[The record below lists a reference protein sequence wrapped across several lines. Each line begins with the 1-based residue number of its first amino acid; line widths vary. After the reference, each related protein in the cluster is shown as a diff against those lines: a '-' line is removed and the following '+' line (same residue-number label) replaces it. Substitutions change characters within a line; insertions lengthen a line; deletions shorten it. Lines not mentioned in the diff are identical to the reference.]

1 MCMEKERKSCMLKR
15 KHYKEDIKKICNLFL
30 TLLFL
35 LVGVETTNA
44 AVETFDFTKMAY
56 TNRQEIKEV
65 KGTNINITFNAI
77 PTTEWVPNWNNNY
90 ASVVVYG
97 YDRNSFTIAT
107 NHPNYLIWRI
117 VITFRNK
124 DNHYIM
130 SSGYKVT
137 DGIGTY
143 SPKGNVTTWS
153 GASNSVTFTNKTK
166 TEWWIQKIEVFYSIG
181 NGKTDTDPYTVG
193 DINTFFYINRSPT
206 SERYIKGIVSKVGKY
221 DSSAGTIS
229 YHLSDDGIDKNAIV
243 VQEGKGLKGAKITN
257 QHQIARG
264 DTLTVYGH
272 AEEVGDSLVLQRPS
286 LTSMEAFKDQVT
298 IKAAGWATYVSHRP
312 IDFSQTEGIQA
323 FQTKYEAASNTIV
336 LSPVEAI
343 PENTAVV
350 LKGDPGSYT
359 FTNVASADPLN
370 DNELTFYTVDTP
382 VTEERTVYVLSMK
395 EGVCGFFPYAK
406 GKSMPSYKGCLL
418 IKKNTAAKPF
428 YRVDAKTPTDIRSI
442 KQLQSQA
449 VRYNLAGERVSNR
462 YKGIVIENG
471 RKIIVK

>member
-1 MCMEKERKSCMLKR
+1 MEKERKSCMLKR

-30 TLLFL
+30 TLLL
-35 LVGVETTNA
+35 LLLGTETTNA
-44 AVETFDFTKMAY
+44 AVETFDFAKMFSY
-56 TNRQEIKEV
+56 SKELDEV
-65 KGTNINITFNAI
+65 KGTNINITFN
-77 PTTEWVPNWNNNY
+77 TTTSTKLVPNWNSNY
-90 ASVVVYG
+90 ASVVVYENV
-97 YDRNSFTIAT
+97 NSFTIAT

-117 VITFRNK
+117 VITFLK
-124 DNHYIM
+124 DGSY
-130 SSGYKVT
+130 VLT
-137 DGIGTY
+137 DGSKATGGNGTY
-143 SPKGNVTTWS
+143 SSKDNVTTWI

-166 TEWWIQKIEVFYSIG
+166 SKWRIKKIEVSYSIG

-193 DINTFFYINRSPT
+193 DINTFFYIKRPPK
-206 SERYIKGIVSKVGKY
+206 EQRYIKGIVSKVGKY

-229 YHLSDDGIDKNAIV
+229 YHLSDNGIDKDAIV
-243 VQEGKGLKGAKITN
+243 MQEGKGLKGAKITN

-272 AEEVGDSLVLQRPS
+272 AEKKGDSLVLQSPS

-312 IDFSQTEGIQA
+312 IDFSQTTGIQA
-323 FQTKYEAASNTIV
+323 FKTKYDVTKNAIV
-336 LSPVEAI
+336 LTPVTTSI
-343 PENTAVV
+343 PANTAVV

-370 DNELTFYTVDTP
+370 DNELTFYTTDTP

>member
-1 MCMEKERKSCMLKR
+1 MEKERKSCMLKR

-30 TLLFL
+30 TLLLL
-35 LVGVETTNA
+35 LVGAETTNA
-44 AVETFDFTKMAY
+44 AVETFDFTKMGY
-56 TNRQEIKEV
+56 SNQQEIKEV

-90 ASVVVYG
+90 ASVVVYENV
-97 YDRNSFTIAT
+97 NSFNIAT
-107 NHPNYLIWRI
+107 NHSNYLIWQI

-130 SSGYKVT
+130 GSGNGAT
-137 DGIGTY
+137 GRIGTY

-153 GASNSVTFTNKTK
+153 GASNSVTFTNIEHNT
-166 TEWWIQKIEVFYSIG
+166 WWIQKIEVSYSIG
-181 NGKTDTDPYTVG
+181 NGKKESDPYTVG
-193 DINTFFYINRSPT
+193 DINTFFYINRPPK
-206 SERYIKGIVSKVGKY
+206 EQRYIKGIVSKVGKY

-229 YHLSDDGIDKNAIV
+229 YHLSDNGIDKNAIV
-243 VQEGKGLKGAKITN
+243 VQEGKGLKDVNITN

-264 DTLTVYGH
+264 DTLTVCGL
-272 AEEVGDSLVLQRPS
+272 AKKDGDSLVLQSPS

-370 DNELTFYTVDTP
+370 DNELTFYTTDTP

-406 GKSMPSYKGCLL
+406 GKSMPSYKGYLL

-471 RKIIVK
+471 KKIIVK

>member
-1 MCMEKERKSCMLKR
+1 MCMEKERRSCMLKR

-30 TLLFL
+30 TLLL
-35 LVGVETTNA
+35 LLIGAETTNA
-44 AVETFDFTKMAY
+44 AVETFDFTKMGFS
-56 TNRQEIKEV
+56 NQQEIKEV
-65 KGTNINITFNAI
+65 KGTNITITFNAI
-77 PTTEWVPNWNNNY
+77 PTSAYVPNWNSDHS
-90 ASVVVYG
+90 SVVVY
-97 YDRNSFTIAT
+97 DRNANSFTIAT
-107 NHPNYLIWRI
+107 NHSNYLIWQI
-117 VITFRNK
+117 VITFSKNGS
-124 DNHYIM
+124 YILKK
-130 SSGYKVT
+130 GNEAT
-137 DGIGTY
+137 GGNGTY
-143 SPKGNVTTWS
+143 LPKNNVTTWIGS
-153 GASNSVTFTNKTK
+153 SNSVTFTNIFYDQ
-166 TEWWIQKIEVFYSIG
+166 WWIKKIEVSYSKGYGI
-181 NGKTDTDPYTVG
+181 DAVPYTVG
-193 DINTFFYINRSPT
+193 DINTFFYIDNKPNS
-206 SERYIKGIVSKVGKY
+206 SRYIKGIVSKVGKY
-221 DSSAGTIS
+221 DSSEGTIS

-243 VQEGKGLKGAKITN
+243 VQGGKGLKDAKFTN

-264 DTLTVYGH
+264 DTLTVCGI
-272 AEEVGDSLVLQRPS
+272 AEKKGDSLVLQRPS
-286 LTSMEAFKDQVT
+286 LTSMEAYKDQVT
-298 IKAAGWATYVSHRP
+298 ITSAGWATYVSHRP
-312 IDFSQTEGIQA
+312 IDFSLTKGIQA
-323 FQTKYEAASNTIV
+323 FQTKYEATSNTIV

-359 FTNVASADPLN
+359 FTNVASADPLD
-370 DNELTFYTVDTP
+370 DNELTFYPADTL

-406 GKSMPSYKGCLL
+406 GKSMPSYKGYLL

>member
-1 MCMEKERKSCMLKR
+1 MEKERKSCMLKR

-30 TLLFL
+30 TLLLL
-35 LVGVETTNA
+35 LVGAETTNA
-44 AVETFDFTKMAY
+44 AVETFDFTKMFSY
-56 TNRQEIKEV
+56 SKELDEV
-65 KGTNINITFNAI
+65 KGTNINITFN
-77 PTTEWVPNWNNNY
+77 TTTSTKLVPNWNKNY

-97 YDRNSFTIAT
+97 DDRNSFTIAT
-107 NHPNYLIWRI
+107 NHSNYLIWRI
-117 VITFRNK
+117 VITFLKNGSYVLTERSK
-124 DNHYIM
+124 A
-130 SSGYKVT
+130 T
-137 DGIGTY
+137 DGNGTY
-143 SPKGNVTTWS
+143 SSKDNVTTWK
-153 GASNSVTFTNKTK
+153 GPSNSVTFTNKTVSK
-166 TEWWIQKIEVFYSIG
+166 WLIKKIEVSYSIG
-181 NGKTDTDPYTVG
+181 DGKTDTDPYTVG
-193 DINTFFYINRSPT
+193 DICTFFYINWPPT
-206 SERYIKGIVSKVGKY
+206 KQRYIKGIVSKVGKY
-221 DSSAGTIS
+221 DSSAGTIN

-243 VQEGKGLKGAKITN
+243 VQGGKGLKDAKFTN

-264 DTLTVYGH
+264 DTLTVYGI
-272 AEEVGDSLVLQRPS
+272 AEKKGDSLVLQSPS
-286 LTSMEAFKDQVT
+286 LTSMEAFKDQIT

-370 DNELTFYTVDTP
+370 DNELTFYTADTT
-382 VTEERTVYVLSMK
+382 VAEERTVYVLSMK
-395 EGVCGFFPYAK
+395 EGVCGFFPFAK
-406 GKSMPSYKGCLL
+406 GKSMPSYKGYLL

-442 KQLQSQA
+442 KHLQSQA

>member
-1 MCMEKERKSCMLKR
+1 MEKERKSCMLKR

-30 TLLFL
+30 TLLLL

-56 TNRQEIKEV
+56 TNQQEIKEV
-65 KGTNINITFNAI
+65 KGTNINITFN
-77 PTTEWVPNWNNNY
+77 TTTSTKLVPNWNSSY
-90 ASVVVYG
+90 SSVVVYKNV
-97 YDRNSFTIAT
+97 NSFNIAT
-107 NHPNYLIWRI
+107 NHSNYLIWQI

-124 DNHYIM
+124 ENHYIM
-130 SSGYKVT
+130 SSGNEATGDNGK
-137 DGIGTY
+137 Y
-143 SPKGNVTTWS
+143 SSKDNVTTWS
-153 GASNSVTFTNKTK
+153 GASNSVTFTNKENNT
-166 TEWWIQKIEVFYSIG
+166 WWIQKIEVSYSIG

-193 DINTFFYINRSPT
+193 DINTFFYINRPPK
-206 SERYIKGIVSKVGKY
+206 EQRYIKGIVSKVGKY

-243 VQEGKGLKGAKITN
+243 VQEGKGLKDVNITN

-370 DNELTFYTVDTP
+370 DNELTFYTTDTP

>member
-1 MCMEKERKSCMLKR
+1 MLKR

-30 TLLFL
+30 TLLLL
-35 LVGVETTNA
+35 LVGAETTNA
-44 AVETFDFTKMAY
+44 AVETFDFTKMGY
-56 TNRQEIKEV
+56 SNQQEIKEV

-90 ASVVVYG
+90 ASVVVYENV
-97 YDRNSFTIAT
+97 NSFNIAT
-107 NHPNYLIWRI
+107 NHSNYLIWQI

-130 SSGYKVT
+130 GSGNGAT
-137 DGIGTY
+137 GRIGTY

-153 GASNSVTFTNKTK
+153 GASNSVTFTNIEHNT
-166 TEWWIQKIEVFYSIG
+166 WWIQKIEVSYSIG
-181 NGKTDTDPYTVG
+181 NGKKESDPYTVG
-193 DINTFFYINRSPT
+193 DINTFFYINRPPK
-206 SERYIKGIVSKVGKY
+206 EQRYIKGIVSKVGKY

-229 YHLSDDGIDKNAIV
+229 YHLSDNGIDKNAIV
-243 VQEGKGLKGAKITN
+243 VQEGKGLKDVNITN

-264 DTLTVYGH
+264 DTLTVCGL
-272 AEEVGDSLVLQRPS
+272 AKKDGDSLVLQSPS

-370 DNELTFYTVDTP
+370 DNELTFYTTDTP

-406 GKSMPSYKGCLL
+406 GKSMPSYKGYLL

-471 RKIIVK
+471 KKIIVK

>member
-1 MCMEKERKSCMLKR
+1 MLKR

-44 AVETFDFTKMAY
+44 AVETFDFTTMGYKNQQA
-56 TNRQEIKEV
+56 IKEV
-65 KGTNINITFNAI
+65 KGNNINITFNSI
-77 PTTEWVPNWNNNY
+77 PTTDYVPNWNNNY

-97 YDRNSFTIAT
+97 YDRNSFTIAA

-117 VITFRNK
+117 VITFLKDGSYVLNK
-124 DNHYIM
+124 GNEATG
-130 SSGYKVT
+130 GY
-137 DGIGTY
+137 GTY
-143 SPKGNVTTWS
+143 SSKDNVTTWK
-153 GASNSVTFTNKTK
+153 GGLNSVTFTNKTK
-166 TEWWIQKIEVFYSIG
+166 TEWRIKKIEVSYSIG

-193 DINTFFYINRSPT
+193 DINTFFYIKMPPK
-206 SERYIKGIVSKVGKY
+206 EQRYIKGIVSKVGKY

-243 VQEGKGLKGAKITN
+243 VQGGKGLKDAKFTN

-272 AEEVGDSLVLQRPS
+272 AEEVGDSLVLKSSS

-298 IKAAGWATYVSHRP
+298 IKTAGWATYVSHRP
-312 IDFSQTEGIQA
+312 IDFSLTKGIQA
-323 FQTKYEAASNTIV
+323 FQTKYDVTANAIV
-336 LSPVEAI
+336 LTPVTTSI
-343 PENTAVV
+343 PANTAVV
-350 LKGDPGSYT
+350 LKGKPGSYT

-370 DNELTFYTVDTP
+370 GNELTFYTTDTP

-395 EGVCGFFPYAK
+395 EGVCGFFPFAK
-406 GKSMPSYKGCLL
+406 GKSMPSYKGYLL

-442 KQLQSQA
+442 KQLQSQT

>member
-1 MCMEKERKSCMLKR
+1 MLKR

-30 TLLFL
+30 TLLLL

-44 AVETFDFTKMAY
+44 AVETFDFAKMFSY
-56 TNRQEIKEV
+56 SKELDEV
-65 KGTNINITFNAI
+65 KGTNINITFN
-77 PTTEWVPNWNNNY
+77 TTTSTKLVPNWNSNY
-90 ASVVVYG
+90 ASVVVYENV
-97 YDRNSFTIAT
+97 NSFTIAT

-117 VITFRNK
+117 VITFLK
-124 DNHYIM
+124 DGSY
-130 SSGYKVT
+130 VLT
-137 DGIGTY
+137 DGSKATGGNGTY
-143 SPKGNVTTWS
+143 SSKDNVTTWI

-166 TEWWIQKIEVFYSIG
+166 SKWRIKKIEVSYSIG

-193 DINTFFYINRSPT
+193 DINTFFYIKRPPK
-206 SERYIKGIVSKVGKY
+206 EQRYIKGIVSKVGKY

-229 YHLSDDGIDKNAIV
+229 YHLSDNGIDKDAIV
-243 VQEGKGLKGAKITN
+243 MQEGKGLKGAKITN

-272 AEEVGDSLVLQRPS
+272 AEKKGDSLVLKSPS
-286 LTSMEAFKDQVT
+286 LTSMEAYKDQVT
-298 IKAAGWATYVSHRP
+298 IKTAGWATYVSHRP

-370 DNELTFYTVDTP
+370 DNELTFYTTDTP

>member
-1 MCMEKERKSCMLKR
+1 MLKR

-30 TLLFL
+30 TLLLL
-35 LVGVETTNA
+35 LVGAETTNA
-44 AVETFDFTKMAY
+44 AVETFDFTTMGY
-56 TNRQEIKEV
+56 SNQQEIKEV

-77 PTTEWVPNWNNNY
+77 PTAEWVPNWNNNY
-90 ASVVVYG
+90 SSVVVYG
-97 YDRNSFTIAT
+97 YDRNSFTIAA
-107 NHPNYLIWRI
+107 NHPNYLIWQI
-117 VITFRNK
+117 VITFSKNGSYILNK
-124 DNHYIM
+124 GDEATGGN
-130 SSGYKVT
+130 
-137 DGIGTY
+137 GTY
-143 SPKGNVTTWS
+143 SPKGNVTTWI
-153 GASNSVTFTNKTK
+153 GDSNSVTFTNKTVNK
-166 TEWWIQKIEVFYSIG
+166 WWIKKIEVSYSIG
-181 NGKTDTDPYTVG
+181 NGKKESDPYTVG
-193 DINTFFYINRSPT
+193 DINTFFYINRPPK
-206 SERYIKGIVSKVGKY
+206 EQRYIKGIVSKVGKY
-221 DSSAGTIS
+221 DSSAGTIN

-243 VQEGKGLKGAKITN
+243 VQGGKGLKGADINN

-272 AEEVGDSLVLQRPS
+272 AEEVGDSLVLQSPS

-312 IDFSQTEGIQA
+312 IDFSQTTGIQA
-323 FQTKYEAASNTIV
+323 FKTKYDVTKNAIV
-336 LSPVEAI
+336 LTPVTTSI
-343 PENTAVV
+343 PANTAVV

-370 DNELTFYTVDTP
+370 GNELTFYTTDTP

-395 EGVCGFFPYAK
+395 EGVCGFFPFAK
-406 GKSMPSYKGCLL
+406 GKSMPSYKGYLL

-449 VRYNLAGERVSNR
+449 GRYNLAGERVSNR

>member
-1 MCMEKERKSCMLKR
+1 MLKR

-30 TLLFL
+30 TLLLL

-56 TNRQEIKEV
+56 TNQQEIKEV
-65 KGTNINITFNAI
+65 KGTNINITFN
-77 PTTEWVPNWNNNY
+77 TTTSTKLVPNWNSSY
-90 ASVVVYG
+90 SSVVVYKNV
-97 YDRNSFTIAT
+97 NSFNIAT
-107 NHPNYLIWRI
+107 NHSNYLIWQI

-124 DNHYIM
+124 ENHYIM
-130 SSGYKVT
+130 SSGNEATGDNGK
-137 DGIGTY
+137 Y
-143 SPKGNVTTWS
+143 SSKDNVTTWS
-153 GASNSVTFTNKTK
+153 GASNSVTFTNKENNT
-166 TEWWIQKIEVFYSIG
+166 WWIQKIEVSYSIG

-193 DINTFFYINRSPT
+193 DINTFFYINRPPK
-206 SERYIKGIVSKVGKY
+206 EQRYIKGIVSKVGKY

-243 VQEGKGLKGAKITN
+243 VQEGKGLKDVNITN

-370 DNELTFYTVDTP
+370 DNELTFYTTDTP

-471 RKIIVK
+471 KKIIVK

>member
-1 MCMEKERKSCMLKR
+1 MEKERKSCMLKR

-30 TLLFL
+30 TLLLL
-35 LVGVETTNA
+35 LVGAETTNA
-44 AVETFDFTKMAY
+44 AVETFDFTKMFSY
-56 TNRQEIKEV
+56 SKELDEV
-65 KGTNINITFNAI
+65 KGTNINITFN
-77 PTTEWVPNWNNNY
+77 TTTSTKLVPNWNKNY

-97 YDRNSFTIAT
+97 DDRNSFTIAT
-107 NHPNYLIWRI
+107 NHSNYLIWRI
-117 VITFRNK
+117 VITFLKNGSYVLTERSK
-124 DNHYIM
+124 A
-130 SSGYKVT
+130 T
-137 DGIGTY
+137 DGNGTY
-143 SPKGNVTTWS
+143 SSKDNVTTWK
-153 GASNSVTFTNKTK
+153 GPSNSVTFTNKTVSK
-166 TEWWIQKIEVFYSIG
+166 WLIKKIEVSYSIG
-181 NGKTDTDPYTVG
+181 DGKTDTDPYTVG
-193 DINTFFYINRSPT
+193 DICTFFYINWPPT
-206 SERYIKGIVSKVGKY
+206 KQRYIKGIVSKVGKY
-221 DSSAGTIS
+221 DSSAGTIN

-243 VQEGKGLKGAKITN
+243 VQGGKGLKDAKFTN

-264 DTLTVYGH
+264 DTLTVYGI
-272 AEEVGDSLVLQRPS
+272 AEKKGDSLVLQSSS
-286 LTSMEAFKDQVT
+286 LTSMEAYKDQVT

-312 IDFSQTEGIQA
+312 IDFSLTKGIQA
-323 FQTKYEAASNTIV
+323 FQTKYDVTANAIV
-336 LSPVEAI
+336 LTPVTTSI
-343 PENTAVV
+343 PANTAVV
-350 LKGDPGSYT
+350 LKGDSGSYT
-359 FTNVASADPLN
+359 FTNVTSADPLN
-370 DNELTFYTVDTP
+370 DNELTFYTTDTP

>member
-1 MCMEKERKSCMLKR
+1 MEKERKSCMLKR

-44 AVETFDFTKMAY
+44 AVETFDFTKMGYKNQQA
-56 TNRQEIKEV
+56 IKEV
-65 KGTNINITFNAI
+65 KGNNINITFN
-77 PTTEWVPNWNNNY
+77 TTTLEKNVPNWNSNH
-90 ASVVVYG
+90 ASVVVYENV
-97 YDRNSFTIAT
+97 NSFNVAT
-107 NHPNYLIWRI
+107 NHSNYLIWQI

-130 SSGYKVT
+130 GSGNEVT
-137 DGIGTY
+137 GRIGTY

-153 GASNSVTFTNKTK
+153 GASNSVTFTNIEHNT
-166 TEWWIQKIEVFYSIG
+166 WWIQKIEVSYSIG
-181 NGKTDTDPYTVG
+181 GDGREESNPYTVG
-193 DINTFFYINRSPT
+193 DINTFFYINRPPK
-206 SERYIKGIVSKVGKY
+206 EQRYIKGIVSKVGKY

-243 VQEGKGLKGAKITN
+243 VQEGKGLKGANITN

-272 AEEVGDSLVLQRPS
+272 AEEVGDSLVLKSSS

-298 IKAAGWATYVSHRP
+298 IKTAGWATYVSHRP
-312 IDFSQTEGIQA
+312 IDFSLTKGIQA
-323 FQTKYEAASNTIV
+323 FQTKYDVTANAIV
-336 LSPVEAI
+336 LTPVTTSI
-343 PENTAVV
+343 PANTAVV
-350 LKGDPGSYT
+350 LKGKPGSYT

-382 VTEERTVYVLSMK
+382 VTEERTVYVLSKK

-471 RKIIVK
+471 KKIIVK

>member
-1 MCMEKERKSCMLKR
+1 MKT
-15 KHYKEDIKKICNLFL
+15 ICNLFL
-30 TLLFL
+30 TLLLL
-35 LVGVETTNA
+35 LVGAETTNA

-90 ASVVVYG
+90 ASVVVYENV
-97 YDRNSFTIAT
+97 NSFNVAT
-107 NHPNYLIWRI
+107 NHSNYLIWQI

-130 SSGYKVT
+130 GSGNEVT
-137 DGIGTY
+137 GRIGTY

-153 GASNSVTFTNKTK
+153 GASNSVTFTNIEHNT
-166 TEWWIQKIEVFYSIG
+166 WWIQKIEVSYSIG

-193 DINTFFYINRSPT
+193 DINTFFYINRPPK
-206 SERYIKGIVSKVGKY
+206 EQRYIKGIVSKVGKY

-243 VQEGKGLKGAKITN
+243 VQGGKGLKGADINN

-264 DTLTVYGH
+264 DTLTVCGL
-272 AEEVGDSLVLQRPS
+272 AKKDGDSLVLQSPS
-286 LTSMEAFKDQVT
+286 LTSMETYKDQVT

-370 DNELTFYTVDTP
+370 DNELTFYTTDTP

>member
-1 MCMEKERKSCMLKR
+1 MKT
-15 KHYKEDIKKICNLFL
+15 ICNLFL
-30 TLLFL
+30 TLLLL
-35 LVGVETTNA
+35 LVGAETTNA
-44 AVETFDFTKMAY
+44 AVETFDFAEMGFS
-56 TNRQEIKEV
+56 NQEEIKEV

-77 PTTEWVPNWNNNY
+77 PTAEYVPNWNSNY
-90 ASVVVYG
+90 SSVVVY
-97 YDRNSFTIAT
+97 DRNVNSFNIAT
-107 NHPNYLIWRI
+107 NHSNYSIWQI
-117 VITFRNK
+117 VITFSKKGSYILNK
-124 DNHYIM
+124 GNEATGGNGSY
-130 SSGYKVT
+130 T
-137 DGIGTY
+137 
-143 SPKGNVTTWS
+143 PKDNVTTWK
-153 GASNSVTFTNKTK
+153 GPSNSVTFTNIFYSKWLIK
-166 TEWWIQKIEVFYSIG
+166 KIEVSYSIG
-181 NGKTDTDPYTVG
+181 KGRTDTDPYTVG
-193 DINTFFYINRSPT
+193 DINTFFYIDNKPNS
-206 SERYIKGIVSKVGKY
+206 SRYIKGIVSKVGIY

-264 DTLTVYGH
+264 DTLTVCGL
-272 AEEVGDSLVLQRPS
+272 AKKDGDSLVLQSPS
-286 LTSMEAFKDQVT
+286 LTSMETYKDQVT

-370 DNELTFYTVDTP
+370 DNELTFYTTDTP

>member
-1 MCMEKERKSCMLKR
+1 MEKERKSCMLKR

-30 TLLFL
+30 TLLLL
-35 LVGVETTNA
+35 LVGAETTNA
-44 AVETFDFTKMAY
+44 AVETFDFTKMGY
-56 TNRQEIKEV
+56 SNQQEIKEV

-90 ASVVVYG
+90 ASVVVYENV
-97 YDRNSFTIAT
+97 NSFNIAT
-107 NHPNYLIWRI
+107 NHSNYLIWQI

-130 SSGYKVT
+130 GSGNGAT
-137 DGIGTY
+137 GRIGTY

-153 GASNSVTFTNKTK
+153 GASNSVTFTNIEHNT
-166 TEWWIQKIEVFYSIG
+166 WWIQKIEVSYSIG
-181 NGKTDTDPYTVG
+181 NGKKESDPYTVG
-193 DINTFFYINRSPT
+193 DINTFFYINRPPK
-206 SERYIKGIVSKVGKY
+206 EQRYIKGIVSKVGKY

-229 YHLSDDGIDKNAIV
+229 YHLSDNGIDKNAIV
-243 VQEGKGLKGAKITN
+243 VQGGKGLKGAKITN

-272 AEEVGDSLVLQRPS
+272 AKKDGDSLVLQSPS

-370 DNELTFYTVDTP
+370 DNELTFYTTDTP

>member
-1 MCMEKERKSCMLKR
+1 MLKR

-30 TLLFL
+30 TLLLL

-44 AVETFDFTKMAY
+44 AVETFDFTKMGY
-56 TNRQEIKEV
+56 SNQDEIKEV
-65 KGTNINITFNAI
+65 KGNNINITFN
-77 PTTEWVPNWNNNY
+77 TTTSTKLVPNWNSNY
-90 ASVVVYG
+90 SSVVVYENV
-97 YDRNSFTIAT
+97 NSFTIAT
-107 NHPNYLIWRI
+107 NHSNYLIWQI
-117 VITFRNK
+117 VITFSKNGS
-124 DNHYIM
+124 YILKK
-130 SSGYKVT
+130 GNEAT
-137 DGIGTY
+137 GGNGTY
-143 SPKGNVTTWS
+143 SPKDNVTTWI
-153 GASNSVTFTNKTK
+153 GDSNSVTFTNKTVSK
-166 TEWWIQKIEVFYSIG
+166 WWIKKIEVSYSIG
-181 NGKTDTDPYTVG
+181 NGKKESDPYTVG
-193 DINTFFYINRSPT
+193 DINTFFYINMPPK
-206 SERYIKGIVSKVGKY
+206 EQRYIKGIVSKVGKY

-243 VQEGKGLKGAKITN
+243 VQGGKGLKGADITN

-264 DTLTVYGH
+264 DTVTVYGTVSKS
-272 AEEVGDSLVLQRPS
+272 ETDNPLVMQSPS
-286 LTSMEAFKDQVT
+286 LKSMNTCKDQIT
-298 IKAAGWATYVSHRP
+298 IKTAGWATYVSHRP
-312 IDFSQTEGIQA
+312 IDFSQTEGIQV
-323 FQTKYEAASNTIV
+323 FKTKYDVTANAILLT
-336 LSPVEAI
+336 PVTTSI
-343 PENTAVV
+343 PANTAVV

-382 VTEERTVYVLSMK
+382 VTEERTVYVLSKK

-449 VRYNLAGERVSNR
+449 GRYNLAGERVSNR

>member
-1 MCMEKERKSCMLKR
+1 MLKR

-30 TLLFL
+30 TLLLL
-35 LVGVETTNA
+35 LVGAETTNA
-44 AVETFDFTKMAY
+44 AVETFDFTKMGYKNQQA
-56 TNRQEIKEV
+56 IKEV

-77 PTTEWVPNWNNNY
+77 PTSAYVPNWNNKY
-90 ASVVVYG
+90 SSVEVYG

-117 VITFRNK
+117 VITFLKNGSYVLTEGSK
-124 DNHYIM
+124 A
-130 SSGYKVT
+130 T
-137 DGIGTY
+137 DGNGTY
-143 SPKGNVTTWS
+143 SSKDNVTTWK
-153 GASNSVTFTNKTK
+153 GPSNSVTFTNKTK
-166 TEWWIQKIEVFYSIG
+166 SKWWIKKIEVSYSIG

-193 DINTFFYINRSPT
+193 DINTFFYIKTPPT
-206 SERYIKGIVSKVGKY
+206 EQRYIKGIVSKVGKY

-243 VQEGKGLKGAKITN
+243 VQEGKGQKGADITN

-264 DTLTVYGH
+264 DTLTVCGI
-272 AEEVGDSLVLQRPS
+272 ADKVGDSLVLKSSS

-298 IKAAGWATYVSHRP
+298 IKTAGWATYVSHRP

-370 DNELTFYTVDTP
+370 DNELTFYTTDTP

>member
-1 MCMEKERKSCMLKR
+1 MEKERKSCMLKR

-30 TLLFL
+30 TLLLL
-35 LVGVETTNA
+35 LVGAETTNA
-44 AVETFDFTKMAY
+44 AVETFDFTKMFSY
-56 TNRQEIKEV
+56 SKELDEV
-65 KGTNINITFNAI
+65 KGTNINITFN
-77 PTTEWVPNWNNNY
+77 TTTSTKLVPNWNSSY
-90 ASVVVYG
+90 SSVVVYKNV
-97 YDRNSFTIAT
+97 NSFNIAT
-107 NHPNYLIWRI
+107 NHSNYLIWQI

-124 DNHYIM
+124 ENHFIM
-130 SSGYKVT
+130 SSGNEATGDNGK
-137 DGIGTY
+137 Y
-143 SPKGNVTTWS
+143 SSKDNVTTWS
-153 GASNSVTFTNKTK
+153 GASNSVTFTNKENNT
-166 TEWWIQKIEVFYSIG
+166 WWIQKIEVSYSIG
-181 NGKTDTDPYTVG
+181 GNGREESNPYTVG
-193 DINTFFYINRSPT
+193 DINTFFYINRPPK
-206 SERYIKGIVSKVGKY
+206 EQRYIKGIVSKVGKY

-229 YHLSDDGIDKNAIV
+229 YHLSDNGIDKDAIV
-243 VQEGKGLKGAKITN
+243 VQEGKGLKGVNITN

-272 AEEVGDSLVLQRPS
+272 AEEVGDSLVLQSTS
-286 LTSMEAFKDQVT
+286 LTSMETYKDQVT

-312 IDFSQTEGIQA
+312 IDFSKTEGIQA

-370 DNELTFYTVDTP
+370 DNELTFYTTDTP

>member
-1 MCMEKERKSCMLKR
+1 MLKR

-30 TLLFL
+30 TLLLL

-44 AVETFDFTKMAY
+44 AVETFDFTTMGYKNQQA
-56 TNRQEIKEV
+56 IKEV
-65 KGTNINITFNAI
+65 KGNNINITFNSI
-77 PTTEWVPNWNNNY
+77 PTTDYVPNWNKNY

-107 NHPNYLIWRI
+107 NHSNYLIWQI
-117 VITFRNK
+117 VITFSKNGSYVLNK
-124 DNHYIM
+124 GNEATG
-130 SSGYKVT
+130 GY
-137 DGIGTY
+137 GTY
-143 SPKGNVTTWS
+143 SSKDNVTTWK
-153 GASNSVTFTNKTK
+153 GGLNSVTFTNKTK
-166 TEWWIQKIEVFYSIG
+166 TEWRIKKIEVSYSIG

-193 DINTFFYINRSPT
+193 DINTFFYIDNKPNS
-206 SERYIKGIVSKVGKY
+206 SRYIKGIVSKVGKY

-229 YHLSDDGIDKNAIV
+229 YHLSDNGIDKDAIV
-243 VQEGKGLKGAKITN
+243 VQEGKGLKGANITN

-264 DTLTVYGH
+264 DTLTVCGI
-272 AEEVGDSLVLQRPS
+272 AEKKGDSLVLKSPS
-286 LTSMEAFKDQVT
+286 LTSMEAYKDQVT
-298 IKAAGWATYVSHRP
+298 IKTAGWATYVSHRP

-370 DNELTFYTVDTP
+370 DNELTFYTTDTP
-382 VTEERTVYVLSMK
+382 VTEERTVYVLSKK
-395 EGVCGFFPYAK
+395 EGVCGFFPFAK
-406 GKSMPSYKGCLL
+406 GKSMPSYKGYLL

>member
-1 MCMEKERKSCMLKR
+1 MEKERKSCMLKR

-30 TLLFL
+30 TLLLL
-35 LVGVETTNA
+35 LVGAETTNA
-44 AVETFDFTKMAY
+44 AVETFDFAEMGFS
-56 TNRQEIKEV
+56 NQQEIKEV
-65 KGTNINITFNAI
+65 KGNNINITFNAI
-77 PTTEWVPNWNNNY
+77 PTSVYVPNWNSKY
-90 ASVVVYG
+90 SSVEVYG

-117 VITFRNK
+117 VITFLK
-124 DNHYIM
+124 DGSY
-130 SSGYKVT
+130 VLT
-137 DGIGTY
+137 DGSKATGGNGTY
-143 SPKGNVTTWS
+143 SSKDNVTTWI

-166 TEWWIQKIEVFYSIG
+166 SKWRIKKIEVSYSIG
-181 NGKTDTDPYTVG
+181 KGRTDTDPYTVG
-193 DINTFFYINRSPT
+193 DINTFFYIKMPPK
-206 SERYIKGIVSKVGKY
+206 EQRYIKGIVSKVGKY

-243 VQEGKGLKGAKITN
+243 VQEGKGLKGANITN

-272 AEEVGDSLVLQRPS
+272 AEKKGDSLVLQSPS

-312 IDFSQTEGIQA
+312 IDFSQTTGIQA
-323 FQTKYEAASNTIV
+323 FKTKYDVTKNAIV
-336 LSPVEAI
+336 LTPVTTSI
-343 PENTAVV
+343 PANTAVV

-370 DNELTFYTVDTP
+370 DNELTFYTTDTP

-406 GKSMPSYKGCLL
+406 GKSMPSYKGYLL

-471 RKIIVK
+471 KKIIVK

>member
-1 MCMEKERKSCMLKR
+1 MEKERKSCMLKR

-30 TLLFL
+30 TLLLL
-35 LVGVETTNA
+35 LVGAETTNA

-90 ASVVVYG
+90 ASVVVYENV
-97 YDRNSFTIAT
+97 NSFNVAT
-107 NHPNYLIWRI
+107 NHSNYLIWQI

-130 SSGYKVT
+130 GSGNEVT
-137 DGIGTY
+137 GRIGTY

-153 GASNSVTFTNKTK
+153 GASNSVTFTNIEHNT
-166 TEWWIQKIEVFYSIG
+166 WWIQKIEVSYSIG

-193 DINTFFYINRSPT
+193 DINTFFYINRPPK
-206 SERYIKGIVSKVGKY
+206 EQRYIKGIVSKVGKY
-221 DSSAGTIS
+221 DSSAG
-229 YHLSDDGIDKNAIV
+229 
-243 VQEGKGLKGAKITN
+243 
-257 QHQIARG
+257 
-264 DTLTVYGH
+264 LTVCGL
-272 AEEVGDSLVLQRPS
+272 AKKDGDSLVLQSPS
-286 LTSMEAFKDQVT
+286 LTSMETYKDQVT

-370 DNELTFYTVDTP
+370 DNELTFYTTDTP

>member
-1 MCMEKERKSCMLKR
+1 MEKERKSCMLKR

-30 TLLFL
+30 TLLLL
-35 LVGVETTNA
+35 LVGAETTNA

-90 ASVVVYG
+90 ASVVVYENV
-97 YDRNSFTIAT
+97 NSFNVAT
-107 NHPNYLIWRI
+107 NHSNYLIWQI

-130 SSGYKVT
+130 GSGNEVT
-137 DGIGTY
+137 GRIGTY

-153 GASNSVTFTNKTK
+153 GASNSVTFTNIEHNT
-166 TEWWIQKIEVFYSIG
+166 WWIQKIEVSYSIG

-193 DINTFFYINRSPT
+193 DINTFFYINRPPK
-206 SERYIKGIVSKVGKY
+206 EQRYIKGIVSKVGKY

-243 VQEGKGLKGAKITN
+243 VQGGKGLKGADINN

-264 DTLTVYGH
+264 DTLTVCGL
-272 AEEVGDSLVLQRPS
+272 AKKDGDSLVLQSPS
-286 LTSMEAFKDQVT
+286 LTSMETYKDQVT

-370 DNELTFYTVDTP
+370 DNELTFYTTDTP

>member
-1 MCMEKERKSCMLKR
+1 MEKERKSCMLKR

-30 TLLFL
+30 TLLLL
-35 LVGVETTNA
+35 LVGAETTNA
-44 AVETFDFTKMAY
+44 AVETFDFTTMGY
-56 TNRQEIKEV
+56 SNQQEIKEV

-77 PTTEWVPNWNNNY
+77 PTAEWVPNWNNNY
-90 ASVVVYG
+90 SSVVVYG
-97 YDRNSFTIAT
+97 YDRNSFTIAA

-117 VITFRNK
+117 VITFLK
-124 DNHYIM
+124 DGSY
-130 SSGYKVT
+130 VLT
-137 DGIGTY
+137 DGSKATGGNGTY
-143 SPKGNVTTWS
+143 SSKDNVTTWI

-166 TEWWIQKIEVFYSIG
+166 TEWRIKKIEVSYSIG

-193 DINTFFYINRSPT
+193 DINTFFYIDRSPT

-243 VQEGKGLKGAKITN
+243 VQEGKGLKDAKFTN

-264 DTLTVYGH
+264 DTLTVCGL
-272 AEEVGDSLVLQRPS
+272 AKKDGDSLVLQRPL
-286 LTSMEAFKDQVT
+286 LTSMEAYKDQIT
-298 IKAAGWATYVSHRP
+298 IKTAGWATYVSHRP

-370 DNELTFYTVDTP
+370 DNELTFYTTDTP

>member
-1 MCMEKERKSCMLKR
+1 M
-15 KHYKEDIKKICNLFL
+15 

-44 AVETFDFTKMAY
+44 AVETFDFTKMFSY
-56 TNRQEIKEV
+56 SKELDEV
-65 KGTNINITFNAI
+65 KGTNINITFN
-77 PTTEWVPNWNNNY
+77 TTTSTKLVPNWNKNY
-90 ASVVVYG
+90 ASVVVYENV
-97 YDRNSFTIAT
+97 NSFTIAT

-117 VITFRNK
+117 VITFLKNGSYVLTERSK
-124 DNHYIM
+124 A
-130 SSGYKVT
+130 T
-137 DGIGTY
+137 DGNGTY
-143 SPKGNVTTWS
+143 SSKDNVTTWK
-153 GASNSVTFTNKTK
+153 GPSNSVTFTNKTVSK
-166 TEWWIQKIEVFYSIG
+166 WLIKKIEVSYSIG
-181 NGKTDTDPYTVG
+181 DGKTDTDPYTVG
-193 DINTFFYINRSPT
+193 DICTFFYINWPPT
-206 SERYIKGIVSKVGKY
+206 KQRYIKGIVSKVGKY
-221 DSSAGTIS
+221 DSSAGTIN

-243 VQEGKGLKGAKITN
+243 VQEGKGLKDVNITN

-312 IDFSQTEGIQA
+312 IDFSQTKGIQA
-323 FQTKYEAASNTIV
+323 FQTKYDVTANAIV
-336 LSPVEAI
+336 LTPVTTSI
-343 PENTAVV
+343 PANTAVV

-370 DNELTFYTVDTP
+370 DNELTFYTADTP
-382 VTEERTVYVLSMK
+382 VTEERTVYVLSKK
-395 EGVCGFFPYAK
+395 EGVCGFFPFAK
-406 GKSMPSYKGCLL
+406 GKSMPSYKGYLL

>member
-1 MCMEKERKSCMLKR
+1 MLKR

-30 TLLFL
+30 TLLLL
-35 LVGVETTNA
+35 LVGAETTNA

-90 ASVVVYG
+90 ASVVVYENV
-97 YDRNSFTIAT
+97 NSFNVAT
-107 NHPNYLIWRI
+107 NHSNYLIWQI

-130 SSGYKVT
+130 GSGNEVT
-137 DGIGTY
+137 GRIGTY

-153 GASNSVTFTNKTK
+153 GASNSVTFTNIEHNT
-166 TEWWIQKIEVFYSIG
+166 WWIQKIEVSYSIG

-193 DINTFFYINRSPT
+193 DINTFFYINRPPK
-206 SERYIKGIVSKVGKY
+206 EQRYIKGIVSKVGKY

-264 DTLTVYGH
+264 DTLTVCGL
-272 AEEVGDSLVLQRPS
+272 AKKDGDSLVLQSPS
-286 LTSMEAFKDQVT
+286 LTSMETYKDQVT

-370 DNELTFYTVDTP
+370 DNELTFYTTDTP

>member
-1 MCMEKERKSCMLKR
+1 MLKR

-30 TLLFL
+30 TLLLL

-44 AVETFDFTKMAY
+44 AVETFDFTKMGY
-56 TNRQEIKEV
+56 SNQQEIKEV
-65 KGTNINITFNAI
+65 KGTNITINFNS
-77 PTTEWVPNWNNNY
+77 TSTKLVPNWNRDHS
-90 ASVVVYG
+90 SVVVY
-97 YDRNSFTIAT
+97 DRNVNSFNIAT
-107 NHPNYLIWRI
+107 NHSNYLIWQI
-117 VITFRNK
+117 VITFSKNGSYILNK
-124 DNHYIM
+124 GNEAT
-130 SSGYKVT
+130 G
-137 DGIGTY
+137 GNGTY
-143 SPKGNVTTWS
+143 SPKNNVTTWI
-153 GASNSVTFTNKTK
+153 GDSNSVTFTNIFYNK
-166 TEWWIQKIEVFYSIG
+166 WWIKKIEVFYSIG

-193 DINTFFYINRSPT
+193 DINTFFYINRPPK
-206 SERYIKGIVSKVGKY
+206 EQRYIKGIVSKVGKY

-264 DTLTVYGH
+264 DTLTVCGL
-272 AEEVGDSLVLQRPS
+272 AKKDGDSLVLQSPS
-286 LTSMEAFKDQVT
+286 LTSMETYKDQVT
-298 IKAAGWATYVSHRP
+298 ITSAGWATYVSHRP
-312 IDFSQTEGIQA
+312 IDFSQTKGIQA
-323 FQTKYEAASNTIV
+323 FQTKYDVTTNAIV
-336 LSPVEAI
+336 LTPVRTSI
-343 PENTAVV
+343 PANTAVV

-370 DNELTFYTVDTP
+370 DNELTFYTADTR

-449 VRYNLAGERVSNR
+449 VRYNLAGYRVSNR

>member
-1 MCMEKERKSCMLKR
+1 MYEVNASDINVQHALREGNGDLQQYILGKADEDDYTGFPKIIMYFAGDEVFAGIAPDYEKSFNRCGVKDYE
-15 KHYKEDIKKICNLFL
+15 IKIKDGMFHAW
-30 TLLFL
+30 TVFTFL
-35 LVGVETTNA
+35 LEGREG
-44 AVETFDFTKMAY
+44 E
-56 TNRQEIKEV
+56 REI
-65 KGTNINITFNAI
+65 I
-77 PTTEWVPNWNNNY
+77 
-90 ASVVVYG
+90 
-97 YDRNSFTIAT
+97 
-107 NHPNYLIWRI
+107 
-117 VITFRNK
+117 
-124 DNHYIM
+124 
-130 SSGYKVT
+130 
-137 DGIGTY
+137 
-143 SPKGNVTTWS
+143 
-153 GASNSVTFTNKTK
+153 
-166 TEWWIQKIEVFYSIG
+166 
-181 NGKTDTDPYTVG
+181 G
-193 DINTFFYINRSPT
+193 DINTFFYINRPPK
-206 SERYIKGIVSKVGKY
+206 EQRYIKGIVSKVGKY

-243 VQEGKGLKGAKITN
+243 VQGGKGLKGADINN

-264 DTLTVYGH
+264 DTLTVCGL
-272 AEEVGDSLVLQRPS
+272 AKKDGDSLVLQSPS
-286 LTSMEAFKDQVT
+286 LTSMETYKDQVT

-370 DNELTFYTVDTP
+370 DNELTFYTTDTP

>member
-1 MCMEKERKSCMLKR
+1 MLKR

-30 TLLFL
+30 TLLLL
-35 LVGVETTNA
+35 LVGAETTNA

-90 ASVVVYG
+90 ASVVVYENV
-97 YDRNSFTIAT
+97 NSFNVAT
-107 NHPNYLIWRI
+107 NHSNYLIWQI

-130 SSGYKVT
+130 GSGNEVT
-137 DGIGTY
+137 GRIGTY

-153 GASNSVTFTNKTK
+153 GASNSVTFTNIEHNT
-166 TEWWIQKIEVFYSIG
+166 WWIQKIEVSYSIG

-193 DINTFFYINRSPT
+193 DINTFFYINRPPK
-206 SERYIKGIVSKVGKY
+206 EQRYGKY

-243 VQEGKGLKGAKITN
+243 VQGGKGLKGADINN

-264 DTLTVYGH
+264 DTLTVCGL
-272 AEEVGDSLVLQRPS
+272 AKKDGDSLVLQSPS
-286 LTSMEAFKDQVT
+286 LTSMETYKDQVT

-370 DNELTFYTVDTP
+370 DNELTFYTTDTP

>member
-1 MCMEKERKSCMLKR
+1 MLKR

-30 TLLFL
+30 TLLLL
-35 LVGVETTNA
+35 LVGAETTNA

-90 ASVVVYG
+90 ASVVVYENV
-97 YDRNSFTIAT
+97 NSFNVAT
-107 NHPNYLIWRI
+107 NHSNYLIWQI

-130 SSGYKVT
+130 GSGNEVT
-137 DGIGTY
+137 GRIGTY

-153 GASNSVTFTNKTK
+153 GASNSVTFTNIEHNT
-166 TEWWIQKIEVFYSIG
+166 WWIQKIEVSYSIG

-193 DINTFFYINRSPT
+193 DINTFFYINRPPK
-206 SERYIKGIVSKVGKY
+206 EQRYIKGIVSKVGKY

-264 DTLTVYGH
+264 DTLTVCGL
-272 AEEVGDSLVLQRPS
+272 AKKDGDSLVLQSPS
-286 LTSMEAFKDQVT
+286 LTSMETYKDQVT

-370 DNELTFYTVDTP
+370 DNELTFYTADTP

>member
-1 MCMEKERKSCMLKR
+1 M
-15 KHYKEDIKKICNLFL
+15 KKICNLFL

-35 LVGVETTNA
+35 LVGAETTNA
-44 AVETFDFTKMAY
+44 AVETFDFTKMGY
-56 TNRQEIKEV
+56 SNQQEIKEV
-65 KGTNINITFNAI
+65 KGTNINITFNSI
-77 PTTEWVPNWNNNY
+77 PTTDYVPNWNNNY

-97 YDRNSFTIAT
+97 YDRNSFTIAA

-117 VITFRNK
+117 VITFLKNGSYVLNK
-124 DNHYIM
+124 GNEATG
-130 SSGYKVT
+130 GY
-137 DGIGTY
+137 GTY
-143 SPKGNVTTWS
+143 SSKDNVTTWK
-153 GASNSVTFTNKTK
+153 GGLNSVTFTNKTK
-166 TEWWIQKIEVFYSIG
+166 TEWRIKKIEVSYSIG

-193 DINTFFYINRSPT
+193 DINTFFYIKMPPT
-206 SERYIKGIVSKVGKY
+206 EQRYIKGIVSKVGKY

-243 VQEGKGLKGAKITN
+243 VQKGKGLKDAKFTN

-382 VTEERTVYVLSMK
+382 VTEERTVYVLSKK

>member
-1 MCMEKERKSCMLKR
+1 MLKR

-44 AVETFDFTKMAY
+44 AVETFDFTKMFSY
-56 TNRQEIKEV
+56 SKELDEV
-65 KGTNINITFNAI
+65 KGTNINITFN
-77 PTTEWVPNWNNNY
+77 TTTSTKLVPNWNKNY
-90 ASVVVYG
+90 ASVVVYENV
-97 YDRNSFTIAT
+97 NSFTIAT

-117 VITFRNK
+117 VITFLKNGSYVLTERSK
-124 DNHYIM
+124 A
-130 SSGYKVT
+130 T
-137 DGIGTY
+137 DGNGTY
-143 SPKGNVTTWS
+143 SSKDNVTTWK
-153 GASNSVTFTNKTK
+153 GPSNSVTFTNKTVSK
-166 TEWWIQKIEVFYSIG
+166 WLIKKIEVSYSIG
-181 NGKTDTDPYTVG
+181 DGKTDTDPYTVG
-193 DINTFFYINRSPT
+193 DICTFFYINWPPT
-206 SERYIKGIVSKVGKY
+206 KQRYIKGIVSKVGKY
-221 DSSAGTIS
+221 DSSAGTIN

-243 VQEGKGLKGAKITN
+243 VQEGKGLKDADINN

-286 LTSMEAFKDQVT
+286 LTSMETYKDQVT
-298 IKAAGWATYVSHRP
+298 ITSAGWATYVSHRP
-312 IDFSQTEGIQA
+312 IDFSQTTGIQA

-382 VTEERTVYVLSMK
+382 VTEERTVYVLSKK

-449 VRYNLAGERVSNR
+449 GRYNLAGERVSNR

>member
-1 MCMEKERKSCMLKR
+1 MLKR

-30 TLLFL
+30 TLLLL
-35 LVGVETTNA
+35 LVGAETTNA
-44 AVETFDFTKMAY
+44 AVETFDFTTMGY
-56 TNRQEIKEV
+56 SNQQEIKEV

-77 PTTEWVPNWNNNY
+77 PTAEWVPNWNNNY
-90 ASVVVYG
+90 SSVVVYG
-97 YDRNSFTIAT
+97 YDRNSFTIAA
-107 NHPNYLIWRI
+107 NHPNYLIWQI
-117 VITFRNK
+117 VITFSKNGSYILNK
-124 DNHYIM
+124 GDEATGGN
-130 SSGYKVT
+130 
-137 DGIGTY
+137 GTY
-143 SPKGNVTTWS
+143 SPKGNVTTWI
-153 GASNSVTFTNKTK
+153 GDSNSVTFTNKTVNK
-166 TEWWIQKIEVFYSIG
+166 WWIKKIEVSYSIG
-181 NGKTDTDPYTVG
+181 NGKKESDPYTVG
-193 DINTFFYINRSPT
+193 DINTFFYINRPPK
-206 SERYIKGIVSKVGKY
+206 EQRYIKGIVSKVGKY

-243 VQEGKGLKGAKITN
+243 VQEGKGLKDVNITN

-264 DTLTVYGH
+264 DTLTVCGL
-272 AEEVGDSLVLQRPS
+272 AKKDGDSLVLQSPS

-298 IKAAGWATYVSHRP
+298 IKTAGWATYVSHRP

-323 FQTKYEAASNTIV
+323 FQTKYDVTANAIV
-336 LSPVEAI
+336 LTPVTTSI
-343 PENTAVV
+343 PANTAVV
-350 LKGDPGSYT
+350 LKGEPGSYT
-359 FTNVASADPLN
+359 FTNVASADPLD
-370 DNELTFYTVDTP
+370 DNELTFYTTDTP
-382 VTEERTVYVLSMK
+382 VTKERTVYVLSMK

>member
-1 MCMEKERKSCMLKR
+1 MLKR

-30 TLLFL
+30 TLLLL

-44 AVETFDFTKMAY
+44 AVETFDFTTMGYKNQQA
-56 TNRQEIKEV
+56 IKEV
-65 KGTNINITFNAI
+65 KGNNINITFNSI
-77 PTTEWVPNWNNNY
+77 PTTDYVPNWNKNY

-107 NHPNYLIWRI
+107 NHSNYLIWQI
-117 VITFRNK
+117 VITFSKNGSYVLNK
-124 DNHYIM
+124 GNEATG
-130 SSGYKVT
+130 GY
-137 DGIGTY
+137 GTY
-143 SPKGNVTTWS
+143 SSKDNVTTWK
-153 GASNSVTFTNKTK
+153 GGLNSVTFTNKTK
-166 TEWWIQKIEVFYSIG
+166 TEWRIKKIEVSYSIG

-193 DINTFFYINRSPT
+193 DINTFFYIDNKPNS
-206 SERYIKGIVSKVGKY
+206 SRYIKGIVSKVGKY

-229 YHLSDDGIDKNAIV
+229 YHLSDNGIDKDAIV
-243 VQEGKGLKGAKITN
+243 VQEGKGLKGANITN

-264 DTLTVYGH
+264 DTLTVCGI
-272 AEEVGDSLVLQRPS
+272 AEKKGDSLVLKSPS
-286 LTSMEAFKDQVT
+286 LTSMEAYKDQVT
-298 IKAAGWATYVSHRP
+298 IKTAGWATYVSHRP

-370 DNELTFYTVDTP
+370 DNELTFYTTDTP

-406 GKSMPSYKGCLL
+406 GKSMPSYKGYLL
-418 IKKNTAAKPF
+418 IKKNAAAKPF

>member
-1 MCMEKERKSCMLKR
+1 M
-15 KHYKEDIKKICNLFL
+15 

-44 AVETFDFTKMAY
+44 AVETFDFTKMFSY
-56 TNRQEIKEV
+56 SKELDEV
-65 KGTNINITFNAI
+65 KGTNINITFN
-77 PTTEWVPNWNNNY
+77 TTTSTKLVPNWNKNY
-90 ASVVVYG
+90 ASVVVYENV
-97 YDRNSFTIAT
+97 NSFTIAT

-117 VITFRNK
+117 VITFLKNGSYVLTERSK
-124 DNHYIM
+124 A
-130 SSGYKVT
+130 T
-137 DGIGTY
+137 DGNGTY
-143 SPKGNVTTWS
+143 SSKDNVTTWK
-153 GASNSVTFTNKTK
+153 GPSNSVTFTNKTVSK
-166 TEWWIQKIEVFYSIG
+166 WLIKKIEVSYSIG
-181 NGKTDTDPYTVG
+181 DGKTDTDPYTVG
-193 DINTFFYINRSPT
+193 DICTFFYINWPPT
-206 SERYIKGIVSKVGKY
+206 KQRYIKGIVSKVGKY
-221 DSSAGTIS
+221 DSSAGTIN

-243 VQEGKGLKGAKITN
+243 VQEGKGLKDVNITN

-312 IDFSQTEGIQA
+312 IDFSKTEGIQA

-370 DNELTFYTVDTP
+370 DNELTFYTADTP
-382 VTEERTVYVLSMK
+382 VTEERTVYVLSKK
-395 EGVCGFFPYAK
+395 EGVCGFFPFAK
-406 GKSMPSYKGCLL
+406 GKSMPSYKGYLL